1 MRIAEP
7 LLDLLL
13 PPRCPGCGEATGED
27 RALCPG
33 CWGRLTFLVPPW
45 CRICGL
51 PFELDSSAV
60 GAGTVCGG
68 CAAKRPSYER
78 LRSALAYDEASRGMI
93 LALKHGDRTDTAP
106 ALARF
111 LERLV
116 RAEALE
122 ADLIVPVPLHRWRLW
137 RRRFN
142 QSALV
147 AGALGRTLGLP
158 VIADALTRW
167 RATVSQKGLGP
178 AARRR
183 NVAGAFAATPRHG
196 ERLRGARI
204 LLVDDVVTTGATA
217 AACANALR
225 RAGAR
230 ATTVLALARV
240 TDLGPRAAS
249 RPTAES
255 GHWQE
260 GG

>member
-1 MRIAEP
+1 MHLAGAI
-7 LLDLLL
+7 LDLLL
-13 PPRCPGCGEATGED
+13 PPRCPACGEATGED
-27 RALCPG
+27 RALCPR

-51 PFELDSSAV
+51 PFELD
-60 GAGTVCGG
+60 AGTVGSGAICGG
-68 CAAKRPSYER
+68 CAARRPSFER

-106 ALARF
+106 ALARL

-116 RAEALE
+116 RMEALE

-158 VIADALTRW
+158 VATDALIRW
-167 RATVSQKGLGP
+167 RATPSQKGLGA

-183 NVAGAFAATPRHG
+183 NVGGAFAVSPRHG
-196 ERLRGARI
+196 ERLQGARV
-204 LLVDDVVTTGATA
+204 LLVDDVVTTGATL

-230 ATTVLALARV
+230 STTALALARV
-240 TDLGPRAAS
+240 TDLGPRPAAA
-249 RPTAES
+249 AES
-255 GHWQE
+255 EHWQ
-260 GG
+260 GGG